1 MKKLSFVF
9 ASVLAIAGMAS
20 CNKDAQ
26 QPEEAVL
33 NLSVE
38 ASTEATRGLSLDG
51 KTLNAVWTS
60 SDKVYVYAGDYAAS
74 HQVGTLT
81 PANTGS
87 ANTNLTGTI
96 KSGSVSVGTKL
107 LFITPRSAWSYDSQD
122 GTLAS
127 IASKYNYATAT
138 ATVSAINGSD
148 VTAGKAEFKNS
159 QAIVRLKLQ
168 DSKGNAVKATQL
180 EISASSG
187 KLVKTRYIS
196 NGAFKSTPGTLLVE
210 PEAATDE
217 LYVALMNESGAAD
230 TYTIDVLAGN
240 NTYSATAS
248 ANLLASHFYG
258 VTVNLNEVSEV
269 YTVAGSSGGG
279 AGEPDDVFG
288 TGWDPTNT
296 ANDMVKQSDGTYKKE
311 YTLTKDADLAFKV
324 VKDHAWGQEWPGSDY
339 KISAAKGKVTIKFNP
354 VKEEVTVDYTKASSD
369 NVIYTVAG
377 DNADL
382 FGTAWD
388 TTNTANDM
396 VKQSDGTY
404 LKTYTV
410 TAGLA
415 IQFKVVKNH
424 GWTVNWGADNSNC
437 EAGSNGNCLF
447 NTTKDGTLSISFDP
461 AKQYITATEN

>member
-1 MKKLSFVF
+1 MKKLSFIF
-9 ASVLAIAGMAS
+9 ASFLTLVGMAS
-20 CNKDAQ
+20 CNKEIQ

-33 NLSVE
+33 NLTVQ
-38 ASTEATRGLSLDG
+38 ASAEATRGLSLDG
-51 KTLNAVWTS
+51 KVLNAVWSS

-74 HQVGTLT
+74 HLVGTLS
-81 PANTGS
+81 PATTGS
-87 ANTNLTGTI
+87 ATTNLTGTV

-107 LFITPRSAWSYDSQD
+107 MFITPRSAWSYDSQD

-127 IASKYNYATAT
+127 IASKFNYATAT
-138 ATVSAINGSD
+138 ATVTAIDGSD
-148 VTAGKAEFKNS
+148 VKAGNAEFKNS
-159 QAIVRLKLQ
+159 QSIVRFKLQ
-168 DSKGNAVKATQL
+168 DSKGNAIKATQL
-180 EISASSG
+180 EISAASG

-196 NGAFKSTPGTLLVE
+196 SGAFKSTPGTLLVE

-217 LYVALMNESGAAD
+217 LFVALMNESGTAD
-230 TYTIDVLAGN
+230 TYSIDVLAGN
-240 NTYSATAS
+240 NSYTATAS
-248 ANLLASHFYG
+248 ANLVASHFYG
-258 VTVNLNEVSEV
+258 ITVKLAEVSEV

-288 TGWDPTNT
+288 TGWDPANT

-311 YTLTKDADLAFKV
+311 YTLTKDADLAFKI
-324 VKDHAWGQEWPGSDY
+324 VKDHAWGQEWPSSDY

-354 VKEEVTVDYTKASSD
+354 VKEEITVDYTKASGD
-369 NVIYTVAG
+369 NVTYTIAG

-388 TTNTANDM
+388 PTNTANDM

-424 GWTVNWGADNSNC
+424 AWTVNWGADKSNC
-437 EAGSNGNCLF
+437 ENAGGNCLF
-447 NTTKDGTLSISFDP
+447 NTTKDGTLSISFNP
-461 AKQYITATEN
+461 KTEYITATEN